1 MRRLITTLAVAAL
14 AIGFAGVSE
23 AKAPQCK
30 DASGKF
36 IKCPEAAAPPVVR
49 CRDKT
54 TKKFAKCSA
63 SNTEPVPMTAA
74 SPAPAPSASP
84 KPTPVAAPSP
94 KPMPSMAASPKP
106 ATTTGPG
113 KPGPS
118 PSAKPT
124 PAPKP

>member
-36 IKCPEAAAPPVVR
+36 IKCPEAAATPAPVGR

-63 SNTEPVPMTAA
+63 PNTEPVPAAATPAAA
-74 SPAPAPSASP
+74 SS
-84 KPTPVAAPSP
+84 PSP
-94 KPMPSMAASPKP
+94 KPSMS
-106 ATTTGPG
+106 ATTT
-113 KPGPS
+113 
-118 PSAKPT
+118 
-124 PAPKP
+124 PKPH

>member
-36 IKCPEAAAPPVVR
+36 MKCPEAPATPVGR

-63 SNTEPVPMTAA
+63 ANTEPVPVATTTPAA
-74 SPAPAPSASP
+74 SPSP
-84 KPTPVAAPSP
+84 KPTPAATSSV
-94 KPMPSMAASPKP
+94 KPMPSPSVKPTTSPKP
-106 ATTTGPG
+106 
-113 KPGPS
+113 
-118 PSAKPT
+118 
-124 PAPKP
+124 